1 MKFLRSHHFSVRV
14 AISCLATLA
23 ATVLF
28 SSFAVAQTFPSKPIR
43 IVIGFPPGGGTD
55 IVGRLLA
62 PKLSEALGQPVLV
75 ENRPGANGVL
85 GMDAVAKAPADGYT
99 IFMGT
104 TGNLAVNP
112 TLYPN
117 LPFNFEKQFI
127 ALTQV
132 VSLPFLLA
140 VNPAVPAKNVS
151 EFVAYAKAN
160 PGKLNY
166 SSSGTGGLPH
176 LAGELFSNAIG
187 SSMVHIAYKGSAP
200 SISDVVGGQVQFT
213 FEATSAVLA
222 QIKSGRLRA
231 LASTGD
237 KRLSLLPEIPTVAET
252 IPGFEVV
259 NWYGMVLPAG
269 TPREVVM
276 RLNTEIK
283 KVLALPEIKERLL
296 AQGNEPVGSSPE
308 AFAEFIKSESA
319 KWARI
324 IREKHIQAD

>member
-1 MKFLRSHHFSVRV
+1 
-14 AISCLATLA
+14 
-23 ATVLF
+23 
-28 SSFAVAQTFPSKPIR
+28 VAQTFPSKPIR

-176 LAGELFSNAIG
+176 LAGELFNNAIG

-324 IREKHIQAD
+324 IREKNIQAD

>member
-1 MKFLRSHHFSVRV
+1 
-14 AISCLATLA
+14 
-23 ATVLF
+23 
-28 SSFAVAQTFPSKPIR
+28 
-43 IVIGFPPGGGTD
+43 
-55 IVGRLLA
+55 
-62 PKLSEALGQPVLV
+62 
-75 ENRPGANGVL
+75 
-85 GMDAVAKAPADGYT
+85 
-99 IFMGT
+99 
-104 TGNLAVNP
+104 
-112 TLYPN
+112 
-117 LPFNFEKQFI
+117 
-127 ALTQV
+127 
-132 VSLPFLLA
+132 
-140 VNPAVPAKNVS
+140 
-151 EFVAYAKAN
+151 
-160 PGKLNY
+160 
-166 SSSGTGGLPH
+166 
-176 LAGELFSNAIG
+176 
-187 SSMVHIAYKGSAP
+187 
-200 SISDVVGGQVQFT
+200 VQFT

-283 KVLALPEIKERLL
+283 KVLASPEIKERLL

-324 IREKHIQAD
+324 IREKNIQAD